1 MQRAASYA
9 RSEADQSRTYAL
21 IGSLLLLGLSYVL
34 LLAAPVVS
42 RQLRTFAGGH
52 TNLGTIESWLPAAC
66 VSGLVLGGGAALM
79 FVLVQIAREAE
90 RRPYVCLAP
99 VLAAFSACVLIGLRA
114 ELPLQGV
121 SAEHVAV
128 FALAVSVAGGA
139 LVQDARLTAQL
150 TGVLLTLLP
159 PLSLIGVLWANSGK
173 SDPAVAMWTLNAQAR
188 AFLTMLTVTSFGIA
202 IIAIVGR
209 RGARAYAD
217 PSISAPEYMFDAN
230 WSADEAALRRRG
242 MPGWL
247 LAMLSAAAVGLVFV
261 GFKVALDARSTSTV
275 LEGTAGEGTLDAL
288 KRLVVAAPAS
298 APAAQP
304 AAASEAPKPVVE
316 PSAPGPEANKPALAA
331 LPAANEKP
339 ALQPAPEAP
348 KVEAT
353 AKAKQ
358 AAPEA
363 APAPAHKA
371 AAAAHAARHH
381 KAPAGARAAMRAAK
395 PAALAK
401 PTLAK
406 APAAAKQQPVAAA
419 KPAPVKPEPA
429 KAERP
434 VAPAKAER
442 AVAAAKPAPVENAE
456 PAKAERPTRPE
467 PEQKHAARAPEP
479 EPEAPAKPK
488 PAKGD
493 ESLDDL
499 MDNIVKGKGK
509 NVAIGASDDPI
520 FGL

>member
-1 MQRAASYA
+1 MQRAATYSRA
-9 RSEADQSRTYAL
+9 EADQSRTYAL
-21 IGSLLLLGLSYVL
+21 VGSLLLLGLSYVL

-52 TNLGTIESWLPAAC
+52 TDLGAIESWLPAAC

-139 LVQDARLTAQL
+139 LVQDARLAAQL

-209 RGARAYAD
+209 RGARTYAD
-217 PSISAPEYMFDAN
+217 PSMSAPEYLFDAN
-230 WSADEAALRRRG
+230 WSADEAAMRRRG

-288 KRLVVAAPAS
+288 KRMVVAPAG

-304 AAASEAPKPVVE
+304 ATAAEPPRPTVE
-316 PSAPGPEANKPALAA
+316 PSAPGPEANKPAMAA
-331 LPAANEKP
+331 LPAADEK
-339 ALQPAPEAP
+339 ATAQPVPEAQ
-348 KVEAT
+348 KGEAT
-353 AKAKQ
+353 AKTKL

-363 APAPAHKA
+363 APAAAPSPARA
-371 AAAAHAARHH
+371 PAAHAAHHH
-381 KAPAGARAAMRAAK
+381 KAPASAGRASARGTK
-395 PAALAK
+395 AALAK
-401 PTLAK
+401 APAVAK
-406 APAAAKQQPVAAA
+406 APAAAKPQPVAAA
-419 KPAPVKPEPA
+419 KPAPV
-429 KAERP
+429 
-434 VAPAKAER
+434 KAER

-456 PAKAERPTRPE
+456 PVKAERPAKPE
-467 PEQKHAARAPEP
+467 PEQKQAARAPEP
-479 EPEAPAKPK
+479 EPPAKQK
-488 PAKGD
+488 AKGD

-509 NVAIGASDDPI
+509 NVAIGSKDDPI

>member
-1 MQRAASYA
+1 MQRAASYSRA
-9 RSEADQSRTYAL
+9 EADHSKTYAL
-21 IGSLLLLGLSYVL
+21 VGSLLLLGLSYVL

-52 TNLGTIESWLPAAC
+52 TNLGAIESWLPAAC

-121 SAEHVAV
+121 AAEHVAV

-139 LVQDARLTAQL
+139 LVQDGRLLAQL
-150 TGVLLTLLP
+150 TGVVLTLLP

-209 RGARAYAD
+209 RGARTYAD
-217 PSISAPEYMFDAN
+217 PSLGAPEYLFDAN
-230 WSADEAALRRRG
+230 WSADESALRRRG

-247 LAMLSAAAVGLVFV
+247 LAMFSAAAVGLVFV
-261 GFKVALDARSTSTV
+261 GFKVALDAR
-275 LEGTAGEGTLDAL
+275 GTGPMLGGGSAASPLDAL
-288 KRLVVAAPAS
+288 KRMVVAAPPS
-298 APAAQP
+298 TPAAQP
-304 AAASEAPKPVVE
+304 AAPAEPPQPTTE
-316 PSAPGPEANKPALAA
+316 PSEPTPDVKPAVAA
-331 LPAANEKP
+331 VPAADSKP
-339 ALQPAPEAP
+339 AAAEAAPEAP
-348 KVEAT
+348 KAEPTSPAKGAAT

-358 AAPEA
+358 MPAEAPVAKA
-363 APAPAHKA
+363 APA
-371 AAAAHAARHH
+371 ARHPKH
-381 KAPAGARAAMRAAK
+381 HGARAAKVVAVKAPPAK
-395 PAALAK
+395 PAAPAH
-401 PTLAK
+401 AK
-406 APAAAKQQPVAAA
+406 AEKAA
-419 KPAPVKPEPA
+419 KPESAAAAIAAATKPEPLKAEKPAKPEPA
-429 KAERP
+429 KA
-434 VAPAKAER
+434 
-442 AVAAAKPAPVENAE
+442 AVAAATKPEPLKAEKPA
-456 PAKAERPTRPE
+456 KPE
-467 PEQKHAARAPEP
+467 PEQKHAARVAEP
-479 EPEAPAKPK
+479 EPPAKPK
-488 PAKGD
+488 PARGD
-493 ESLDDL
+493 ESLDEL

-509 NVAIGASDDPI
+509 NVAIGAKDDPI

>member
-1 MQRAASYA
+1 MQRAASYS
-9 RSEADQSRTYAL
+9 RTEAEQSKTYAL

-42 RQLRTFAGGH
+42 RQLRSFAGGH
-52 TNLGTIESWLPAAC
+52 TNLGAIESWLPAAC

-139 LVQDARLTAQL
+139 LVQDARLASQF

-173 SDPAVAMWTLNAQAR
+173 SDPAVAMWTLSAQAR

-209 RGARAYAD
+209 RGARTHVD
-217 PSISAPEYMFDAN
+217 PSLSAPEYLFDPN
-230 WSADEAALRRRG
+230 WSGDEMALRRRG

-247 LAMLSAAAVGLVFV
+247 LTMLSAAAVGLVFV
-261 GFKVALDARSTSTV
+261 GFKVALDARAPV
-275 LEGTAGEGTLDAL
+275 IEGQSSVGTLDAL

-298 APAAQP
+298 APLAQP
-304 AAASEAPKPVVE
+304 APAGEAPKPAGDPAAPDAKPVV
-316 PSAPGPEANKPALAA
+316 AA
-331 LPAANEKP
+331 LPDSDARSAEAIKP
-339 ALQPAPEAP
+339 AAEAP
-348 KVEAT
+348 RAE
-353 AKAKQ
+353 AKAKSTP
-358 AAPEA
+358 AAPSPA
-363 APAPAHKA
+363 LVAKAAPRHAKAASRAPKPAKPVAVAKAPAPA
-371 AAAAHAARHH
+371 
-381 KAPAGARAAMRAAK
+381 K
-395 PAALAK
+395 P
-401 PTLAK
+401 
-406 APAAAKQQPVAAA
+406 QPVEAA
-419 KPAPVKPEPA
+419 KPEPA
-429 KAERP
+429 KERVVATKPEP
-434 VAPAKAER
+434 VPAKAAPAKPESM
-442 AVAAAKPAPVENAE
+442 
-456 PAKAERPTRPE
+456 KAERSAKPE
-467 PEQKHAARAPEP
+467 PEQKHAAAARAP

-493 ESLDDL
+493 ESLDEL

-509 NVAIGASDDPI
+509 NVAIGAKDDPI

>member
-1 MQRAASYA
+1 MQRAASYS
-9 RSEADQSRTYAL
+9 RTEADQSRTYAL
-21 IGSLLLLGLSYVL
+21 VGSLLLLGLSYVL

-52 TNLGTIESWLPAAC
+52 TNLGAIESWLPAAC

-139 LVQDARLTAQL
+139 LVQDARLAAQL

-209 RGARAYAD
+209 RGARSYAD
-217 PSISAPEYMFDAN
+217 PSMSAPEYLFDAN

-298 APAAQP
+298 APTAVTA
-304 AAASEAPKPVVE
+304 APKPIVE
-316 PSAPGPEANKPALAA
+316 PPAPNEGNPAVAA
-331 LPAANEKP
+331 LPAADEKP
-339 ALQPAPEAP
+339 AVQPAPEAP
-348 KVEAT
+348 KKAEAT
-353 AKAKQ
+353 AKAKL
-358 AAPEA
+358 APAEA
-363 APAPAHKA
+363 APAAAPKAAPVAHAGRSHKASASASRAAARAAKA
-371 AAAAHAARHH
+371 AA
-381 KAPAGARAAMRAAK
+381 PAK
-395 PAALAK
+395 PAAV
-401 PTLAK
+401 AK
-406 APAAAKQQPVAAA
+406 ATAPAKPAAAPKPTAEKPEPAKAERAIAAA
-419 KPAPVKPEPA
+419 KPAPEKPPAEKPEPA

-434 VAPAKAER
+434 AK
-442 AVAAAKPAPVENAE
+442 
-456 PAKAERPTRPE
+456 PE
-467 PEQKHAARAPEP
+467 PEQKHAARAPAPEP
-479 EPEAPAKPK
+479 EPPAKAK
-488 PAKGD
+488 PSKGD

-509 NVAIGASDDPI
+509 NVAIGAKDDPI